1 LLREIPYGRKIALL
15 PFFADWIA
23 RGLARG
29 EIYRGPW
36 DNLGTPEQLR
46 RLDADLANAA
56 HGHPVHGKRS

>member
-1 LLREIPYGRKIALL
+1 LREIPFGQKIPLL
-15 PFFADWIA
+15 PFFADWMR
-23 RGLARG
+23 RGLVAG
-29 EIYRGPW
+29 ELFDGLW